1 MKNVCMI
8 NSSPK
13 KTYFSNIT
21 VKNIYQSFTHKMA
34 AKASCHR
41 NYVTVTICIF
51 AVEGVEY
58 EVPPDVDGEQQQQQQ
73 HDESESAGDGT
84 SGVRAGQDDDCDAD
98 INQCSEVQH
107 DDPQPAATENA
118 QPLEQDGGETL
129 QRHSQDGSTEPPP
142 ADCVHTPPPG
152 RHVLPR
158 HAVA

>member
-1 MKNVCMI
+1 VALAGDDAVDNE
-8 NSSPK
+8 
-13 KTYFSNIT
+13 SNKLLADTDGDASQQAVTMDT
-21 VKNIYQSFTHKMA
+21 VAGEDKVAN
-34 AKASCHR
+34 
-41 NYVTVTICIF
+41 
-51 AVEGVEY
+51 
-58 EVPPDVDGEQQQQQQ
+58 VDGEQQQQ